1 MWAGLCLRVAPDH
14 QSITQ
19 VVDGNFVKGRQRII
33 QKDGQEE
40 HQATST
46 KVFFP

>member
-1 MWAGLCLRVAPDH
+1 MWVGLRLRGAPDH
-14 QSITQ
+14 QSMTHVI
-19 VVDGNFVKGRQRII
+19 DGNFVKGRQRVI

-40 HQATST
+40 HQATRT